1 MAVRASR
8 RVGTPSSSGLSHYEI
23 KSFSQNQLDGQV
35 RGSTPSAVLGPTL
48 EVQEAYEGP
57 SHHT

>member
-8 RVGTPSSSGLSHYEI
+8 RVGTPSSSGLSHYDI
-23 KSFSQNQLDGQV
+23 KSFSQNQAEV
-35 RGSTPSAVLGPTL
+35 RGSTPSAVLGPTV